1 VEAPAD
7 VWFDKVMLL
16 LKSVEPAMLATESSL
31 QRYLKRYSG
40 MSLLGFPSNGFFFL
54 LGK

>member
-1 VEAPAD
+1 
-7 VWFDKVMLL
+7 
-16 LKSVEPAMLATESSL
+16 MLATESSL